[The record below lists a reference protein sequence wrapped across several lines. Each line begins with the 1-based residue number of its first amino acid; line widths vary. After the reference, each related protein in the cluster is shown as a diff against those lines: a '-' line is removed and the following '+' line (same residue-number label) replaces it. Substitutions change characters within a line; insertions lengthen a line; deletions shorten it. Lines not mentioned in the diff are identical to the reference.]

1 MDILFSNPLVL
12 WGLGFVVLVFVYQ
25 QVAPRLRI
33 RVPGVGVSREGL
45 LSTLLGPRF
54 REAKK
59 EREVGKLKKQG
70 DFLAAG
76 KALEDL
82 GRPQEAAEAY
92 LEGQEYWAAAATF
105 ERLGRA
111 ERAAELYLNAG
122 DYKKAAQ
129 LFVNAGKP
137 AKAAALF
144 GEKGNN
150 LEAARLFGVA
160 GQWDK
165 AADLYMKSGYPL
177 RAAEAF
183 EKQGDFLRAA
193 EAHEKHFMENVSFS
207 TTYSQTAPSTDQK
220 SALSAGRLFEKAGK
234 LDRAFQAYNKGGYFK
249 EAGGVLEKLGQFKKA
264 GELYMRAEDSESAAR
279 AFEQG
284 GDTVNA
290 ALLRGEVA
298 FKADRRAEA
307 ASHFVTGRDFLRAA
321 ELFESVGQLAEA
333 AKAFEAGESW
343 AAAGG
348 VYVRAGLKDRAA
360 AAYEKGAEYETAAK
374 LYEEAGHEAKAAEL
388 YNRAGQTF
396 KSGEAAARAGE
407 REKAIALLQRVGPT
421 DDNYRAA
428 TELLARLFIEAR
440 MPALALERVQKAIG
454 NQEVGPGNLDL
465 YYWLGLAHE
474 AHGHAREALS
484 IYEKIRSEDLSFR
497 DVEKRASHLRG
508 VVTASL
514 PIVSHP
520 LAATLGPPPA
530 PAPAVAAPTA
540 IPAPPPVPVAA
551 PLPAPS
557 PAAPAGP
564 AAPTGPRFVPREEIG
579 RGPLGILYRGED
591 QIDGRGVALRI
602 FPAALLQRE
611 GVLAAVVA
619 DLKAASQLSHPN
631 LVKVLG
637 LVDLSGQR
645 CLVTELVAGKNFAE
659 ALKVGRRMPFAQV
672 HGLGRVL
679 AQTLS
684 FVHGKGLVHGSLQ
697 PSNIMVTNGVVKVA
711 DLGLGRLAHGQR
723 SEQDYRAPEGQLDVG
738 GDLFAMAAILYHLL
752 TGTHV
757 KAQPQ
762 GVGLP
767 LPSTLAPG
775 VPEALDKLLLRCL
788 HPRPELRFSTA
799 DEILT
804 ELKEM
809 VRIG

>member
-1 MDILFSNPLVL
+1 MDFILGNPLIL
-12 WGLGFVVLVFVYQ
+12 WGLGLVALLVVYQ
-25 QVAPRLRI
+25 KVAPMLRI
-33 RVPGVGVSREGL
+33 RVPGSGITREGL
-45 LSTLLGPRF
+45 LARLLGPRF
-54 REAKK
+54 REAKL
-59 EREVGKLKKQG
+59 EREASRLRKHG
-70 DFLAAG
+70 DYLAAG
-76 KALEDL
+76 KMLEDMN
-82 GRPQEAAEAY
+82 RTQEAAEVY

-111 ERAAELYLNAG
+111 ERSAELYLSAG

-165 AADLYMKSGYPL
+165 AADLYVKSGYPL
-177 RAAEAF
+177 RAAEAY
-183 EKQGDFLRAA
+183 EKQGEFVKAA
-193 EAHEKHFMENVSFS
+193 EAHEKHFQENVSFS
-207 TTYSQTAPSTDQK
+207 TTYTATAPSADQK
-220 SALSAGRLFEKAGK
+220 SALFAGRLYEKAGK
-234 LDRAFQAYNKGGYFK
+234 LDRAFQAYSKGGYFK
-249 EAGGVLEKLGQFKKA
+249 EAAGALEKLGQFKKA

-279 AFEQG
+279 VFEQG
-284 GDTVNA
+284 GDPVNA

-307 ASHFVTGRDFLRAA
+307 AAHFVKGRDFLRAA
-321 ELFESVGQLAEA
+321 ELFESVGKLAEA
-333 AKAFEAGESW
+333 ASAFEAGESW

-348 VYVRAGLKDRAA
+348 VYMRAGLKDRAA

-374 LYEEAGHEAKAAEL
+374 LYEESGHEAKAAEL
-388 YNRAGQTF
+388 YGRAGQTF

-407 REKAIALLQRVGPT
+407 REKAIGLLQRVGPS
-421 DDNYRAA
+421 DENYRSA
-428 TELLARLFIEAR
+428 TELLARLFIESR
-440 MPALALERVQKAIG
+440 MPALALERVQKVIG
-454 NQEVGPGNLDL
+454 GQPVSPTNLDL

-474 AHGHAREALS
+474 ASGHAKDALS
-484 IYEKIRSEDLSFR
+484 IYEKIRAEDLRFR
-497 DVEKRASHLRG
+497 DVEKRAERLHG
-508 VVTASL
+508 VV
-514 PIVSHP
+514 
-520 LAATLGPPPA
+520 AAAAAPSPAPPAAPAAPAPVAQAPVPAAAAPVAPAPAAAPA
-530 PAPAVAAPTA
+530 PAP
-540 IPAPPPVPVAA
+540 
-551 PLPAPS
+551 
-557 PAAPAGP
+557 PAAAR
-564 AAPTGPRFVPREEIG
+564 GPRFATREEIG
-579 RGPLGILYRGED
+579 RGPLGVVHRGED
-591 QIDGRGVALRI
+591 QIDGRGVAVRVL
-602 FPAALLQRE
+602 PQALLQGD
-611 GVLAAVVA
+611 GVLGAAVA

-637 LVDLSGQR
+637 LVEIQGQR
-645 CLVTELVAGKNFAE
+645 CLVTELVAGKTFAE
-659 ALKVGRRMPFAQV
+659 ALKLGRRMPFPQV

-684 FVHGKGLVHGSLQ
+684 FIHGKGLVHGSIQ

-711 DLGLGRLAHGQR
+711 DLGLGRLAFTLPKGD
-723 SEQDYRAPEGQLDVG
+723 DYRAPERQLDVA
-738 GDLFAMAAILYHLL
+738 GDLYAMAALLYHLL
-752 TGTHV
+752 TGAHP

-775 VPEALDKLLLRCL
+775 VPESLDKLLLRCL
-788 HPRPELRFSTA
+788 HPRPELRFATA
-799 DEILT
+799 DEILA